1 MDFAA
6 FKKKFQDAT
15 APLAEK
21 AAPFLEKA
29 KVAGYKAMDF
39 TQKQLQNTPIVMK
52 TVDEYKDFLTKK
64 RIILIAY
71 DETSLESREI
81 LMRTPLWSTQAW
93 SDAAEIRFVET
104 SKESELTTHLAI
116 QTAVDMKVW
125 YIWEETFHG
134 SDVASI
140 MKWWE
145 KRCYD
150 GKYEDTPKDEKKETT
165 APDIT
170 QPQTET
176 NVEAKPEPIPETVDP
191 LAGK

>member
-71 DETSLESREI
+71 DEKSLESREI

>member
-1 MDFAA
+1 
-6 FKKKFQDAT
+6 
-15 APLAEK
+15 
-21 AAPFLEKA
+21 
-29 KVAGYKAMDF
+29 YKAMDF

-71 DETSLESREI
+71 DEKSLESREI

-125 YIWEETFHG
+125 YIGEETFHG

>member
-29 KVAGYKAMDF
+29 KVAGFKAMDF

-64 RIILIAY
+64 RIIMIAY

-81 LMRTPLWSTQAW
+81 LMRIPLWSTQAW

-116 QTAVDMKVW
+116 QTPVEMKVW

-140 MKWWE
+140 LKWWQS
-145 KRCYD
+145 RCYD
-150 GKYEDTPKDEKKETT
+150 GKYEDIKKDETKETP
-165 APDIT
+165 APEAT
-170 QPQTET
+170 PPQGEQRADKKSEPTP
-176 NVEAKPEPIPETVDP
+176 VEVDP

>member
-71 DETSLESREI
+71 DENSLESREI

>member
-81 LMRTPLWSTQAW
+81 LLRTPLWSTQAW

>member
-71 DETSLESREI
+71 DENSLESREI

-125 YIWEETFHG
+125 YI
-134 SDVASI
+134 
-140 MKWWE
+140 
-145 KRCYD
+145 
-150 GKYEDTPKDEKKETT
+150 
-165 APDIT
+165 
-170 QPQTET
+170 
-176 NVEAKPEPIPETVDP
+176 
-191 LAGK
+191 

>member
-71 DETSLESREI
+71 DEKSLESREI

-134 SDVASI
+134 NDVASI

>member
-71 DETSLESREI
+71 DEKSLESREI
-81 LMRTPLWSTQAW
+81 LLRTPLWSTQAW